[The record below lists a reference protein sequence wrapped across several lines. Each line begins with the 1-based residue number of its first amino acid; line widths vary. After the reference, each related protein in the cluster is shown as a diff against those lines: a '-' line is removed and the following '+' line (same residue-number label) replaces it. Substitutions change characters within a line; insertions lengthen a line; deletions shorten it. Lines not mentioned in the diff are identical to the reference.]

1 MTELTITRPDDWHLH
16 LRDGQLLAYTVPDA
30 ARYFG
35 RAIVMPNLL
44 PPVLNTTQAL
54 AYRERILA
62 HRPADSQWK
71 PLMVLYLT
79 DNTDP
84 AEIERA
90 AASGHVVACKYYPA
104 GATTNSDSGVTQL
117 DKIYPVLARMEK
129 IGMPL
134 LLHGEVTDTEVDIFD
149 REAVFI
155 DRHLGKLINNFPALK
170 IVLEHI
176 TTRDGAQFVA
186 EASARIAA
194 TITPQ
199 HLLFNRNQ
207 LLAGGVRPHYYCL
220 PILKRQHHQQALIA
234 AATSG
239 DPSFFLGTDSAPHST
254 HRKETACGCAG
265 CYSNHAALELYAEV
279 FDQAGALDKLEG
291 FASFFGA
298 DFYGMPRNTDTITL
312 QFSPWQSPTSLPFG
326 SDTLTPLG
334 AGETRQWSVS

>member
-1 MTELTITRPDDWHLH
+1 M
-16 LRDGQLLAYTVPDA
+16 
-30 ARYFG
+30 
-35 RAIVMPNLL
+35 
-44 PPVLNTTQAL
+44 
-54 AYRERILA
+54 A
-62 HRPADSQWK
+62 HRPTDSQWK

-90 AASGHVVACKYYPA
+90 KASGHVVACKYYPA

-117 DKIYPVLARMEK
+117 DNIYPVLARMEK

-155 DRHLGKLINNFPALK
+155 DRHLGKLTNNFPALK

-186 EASARIAA
+186 EASARVAA

-265 CYSNHAALELYAEV
+265 CYSNHAALELYAEA
-279 FDQAGALDKLEG
+279 FNQADALDKLEG

-312 QFSPWQSPTSLPFG
+312 QFSPWQSPTCLPFG

>member
-1 MTELTITRPDDWHLH
+1 MTQLTITRPDDWHLH

-35 RAIVMPNLL
+35 RAIIMPNLL
-44 PPVLNTTQAL
+44 PPVLNTAQAL

-62 HRPADSQWK
+62 HRPTDSQWK

-90 AASGHVVACKYYPA
+90 TASGHVVACKYYPA

-117 DKIYPVLARMEK
+117 DNIYPVLARMEK

-176 TTRDGAQFVA
+176 TTHDGAQFVA
-186 EASARIAA
+186 EASANIAA

-199 HLLFNRNQ
+199 HLLFNRNPTTPIARKPPAAVPVVIPIMPRSNSMPKP
-207 LLAGGVRPHYYCL
+207 LIKPMRWTSSKGLPVFLAQTSMACPAILTRSRCSFHRGKVRPASPL
-220 PILKRQHHQQALIA
+220 AVTPSHH
-234 AATSG
+234 
-239 DPSFFLGTDSAPHST
+239 
-254 HRKETACGCAG
+254 
-265 CYSNHAALELYAEV
+265 
-279 FDQAGALDKLEG
+279 
-291 FASFFGA
+291 
-298 DFYGMPRNTDTITL
+298 
-312 QFSPWQSPTSLPFG
+312 
-326 SDTLTPLG
+326 
-334 AGETRQWSVS
+334 

>member
-1 MTELTITRPDDWHLH
+1 
-16 LRDGQLLAYTVPDA
+16 
-30 ARYFG
+30 
-35 RAIVMPNLL
+35 
-44 PPVLNTTQAL
+44 
-54 AYRERILA
+54 
-62 HRPADSQWK
+62 
-71 PLMVLYLT
+71 MVLYLT

-117 DKIYPVLARMEK
+117 DNIYPVLACMEK

-155 DRHLGKLINNFPALK
+155 DRHLGKLIDNFPALK

-176 TTRDGAQFVA
+176 TTREGAQFVA
-186 EASARIAA
+186 EASAN
-194 TITPQ
+194 ITPQ

-207 LLAGGVRPHYYCL
+207 MLAGGIRPHYYCL

-239 DPSFFLGTDSAPHST
+239 NPCFFLGTDSAPHNT

-265 CYSNHAALELYAEV
+265 CYSNHAALEFYAEA
-279 FDQAGALDKLEG
+279 FDHAGALDKLEG

-312 QFSPWQSPTSLPFG
+312 QLSPWQSPTNLPFG

>member
-1 MTELTITRPDDWHLH
+1 
-16 LRDGQLLAYTVPDA
+16 
-30 ARYFG
+30 
-35 RAIVMPNLL
+35 
-44 PPVLNTTQAL
+44 
-54 AYRERILA
+54 
-62 HRPADSQWK
+62 
-71 PLMVLYLT
+71 MVLYLT

-298 DFYGMPRNTDTITL
+298 DFYGCL
-312 QFSPWQSPTSLPFG
+312 LYTS
-326 SDTLTPLG
+326 D
-334 AGETRQWSVS
+334 AADE